1 MIPDHCCGG
10 SEQLIRTVKETPE
23 IGVGT
28 YTVIDVPLPISV
40 LVHRFDAPEG
50 SVLLLHNLADE
61 PVTVDI
67 GKLDDVPDQPW
78 EIFSDGPYDPPTVRL
93 RALELRGW
101 GYRWIRLRRGAA
113 G

>member
-1 MIPDHCCGG
+1 MWF
-10 SEQLIRTVKETPE
+10 EQLIRTVKETPE

-67 GKLDDVPDQPW
+67 GKLDDVPA
-78 EIFSDGPYDPPTVRL
+78 L
-93 RALELRGW
+93 RADRVGT
-101 GYRWIRLRRGAA
+101 AA
-113 G
+113 DPGGHLGRSTTHS